1 MSKETT
7 AKLAA
12 VISAKATE
20 SERET
25 LFAMGTITEHGTLAY
40 SKHETWGLK
49 TLADAPA
56 EGRFFMGTVYVKLFG
71 LQWPVSIVRTAKG
84 NVIADAG
91 IYRGKDRDAFTPPF
105 ETTAQRGAFSSAL
118 RALPDYLRTEG
129 AI

>member
-12 VISAKATE
+12 VVTAKTTE

-25 LFAMGTITEHGTLAY
+25 LVAMGTIAEHGTLVY

-49 TLADAPA
+49 KLSEAPA
-56 EGRFFMGTVYVKLFG
+56 EGRFFMGTVYIRLFG
-71 LQWPVSIVRTAKG
+71 LEWPVSIVRTARG

-91 IYRGKDRDAFTPPF
+91 IYRGKDKDAYTPIF
-105 ETTAQRGAFSSAL
+105 AERAKQGAFSSAL
-118 RALPDYLRTEG
+118 RALPEYLKAEG

>member
-12 VISAKATE
+12 IVTAKATE

-25 LFAMGTITEHGTLAY
+25 LVAMGTLTEHSTIAY
-40 SKHETWGLK
+40 AKHETWGLK
-49 TLADAPA
+49 KLSEAPA

-71 LQWPVSIVRTAKG
+71 LQWPVSIVRTARG

-118 RALPDYLRTEG
+118 RALPEYLKAEG